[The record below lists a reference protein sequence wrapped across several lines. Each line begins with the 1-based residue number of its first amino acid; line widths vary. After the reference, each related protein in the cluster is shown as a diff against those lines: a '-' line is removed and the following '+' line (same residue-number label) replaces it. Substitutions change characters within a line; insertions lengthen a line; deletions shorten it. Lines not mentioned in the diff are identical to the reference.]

1 MALWHNKRGEFS
13 TLRAVT
19 LFALFLPALFALYYT
34 VTHDWGPRPFEEIT
48 HYSGKW
54 GIRILAAA
62 YLVTPLRRMGHWP
75 RLIDVRRMIGVACF
89 LYLVFH
95 VSLYIVDQAFDIP
108 VVITEIVLRYYLTI
122 GFIAFA
128 GITALAIT
136 SNDYMVRRMGGMR
149 WRKLHWLVHPIIILG
164 LIHHFMQSKLDQF
177 DPTLLTGIVIFA
189 MAYRLIHWKLP
200 RAYKNSFGELPLWM
214 LVLLGLGTAATTIL
228 AEAVGLWIAYD
239 PISSPLMVL
248 QLDFDFTAG
257 IRPGWYVLAVCM
269 AFVAV
274 AAVRQRP
281 ATRRA
286 VLAPA

>member
-1 MALWHNKRGEFS
+1 
-13 TLRAVT
+13 
-19 LFALFLPALFALYYT
+19 
-34 VTHDWGPRPFEEIT
+34 
-48 HYSGKW
+48 
-54 GIRILAAA
+54 
-62 YLVTPLRRMGHWP
+62 MGRWP

-149 WRKLHWLVHPIIILG
+149 WRRLHWLVHPIIILG

-177 DPTLLTGIVIFA
+177 DPTLLTGIVLFA

-200 RAYKNSFGELPLWM
+200 RAQKNAFGELPLWM
-214 LVLLGLGTAATTIL
+214 LSLLGLGTAVTMFV

-248 QLDFDFTAG
+248 QLDIDFAAG
-257 IRPGWYVLAVCM
+257 VRPGWYVLGAC
-269 AFVAV
+269 AILVAI
-274 AAVRQRP
+274 AAIRQRP
-281 ATRRA
+281 EAKRQQ
-286 VLAPA
+286 LAPA